1 MLDGAGLKSVRVFA
15 SSSLEEFEI
24 QRLVNSGAP
33 IDAFGVGL
41 RLAVMEDTPHLDM
54 AYKLVEY
61 GGRQILNGQ
70 IVSDVIARFDEDQA
84 GEPLLQ
90 PFMRRGAPAGT
101 IDVKESRRRLQGEL
115 ARLPPHL
122 RALEPALTA
131 YPVSFSE
138 CLRRD
143 LEGIRAELARG
154 T

>member
-1 MLDGAGLKSVRVFA
+1 
-15 SSSLEEFEI
+15 
-24 QRLVNSGAP
+24 
-33 IDAFGVGL
+33 
-41 RLAVMEDTPHLDM
+41 MEDAPQFDM

-61 GGRQILNGQ
+61 GGKGRSKLSTSKVLYPGRKQVFRQILDRQ
-70 IVSDVIARFDEDQA
+70 IVSDVIARFDEDQP

-90 PFMRRGAPAGT
+90 PFMRRGAPT
-101 IDVKESRRRLQGEL
+101 RTVDLEESRRRLQGEL

-131 YPVSFSE
+131 VSFSE

-143 LEGIRAELARG
+143 LEGIRSELARG